1 MKKLIYVLLPLTF
14 LIVFFSTYNL
24 GEQYMWSDEIFSFH
38 AAERILETGEPTYES
53 GLEYGRST
61 IYHYLLAYFMKLFGV
76 NEFGSRVLNIPFA
89 LGTWLL
95 ISLFSYTLL
104 KKIKSVNKRVL
115 ISYSVGLLYFVS
127 NFSIAMLRETR
138 MYTMN
143 TFLLLTAIYL
153 IYKGVVETRKGIYL
167 KWLDLKIDL
176 RYVFTAIPVL
186 LIALETQPINL
197 ILGVGLILFFTLSSV
212 FYKNWRYLLVSVLLL
227 IFAIL
232 MVYVEYD
239 TLNMLIVFDSLSPDW
254 ALDSSPLYYS
264 VLTVR
269 NFPFVILTSVISI
282 YFLFKKGNI
291 HILFLSSLILGFLSF
306 LSFQDAQHE
315 RYWQAV
321 IPLIFILSG
330 YSLYLL
336 FKNINEKRLKY
347 IFIGLISIFFIF
359 HMYLSVKEITEIETY
374 TPHSLSIH
382 KKLEFREVSK
392 YVRENDTENTIVVGD
407 FHSVYTLQKEGIQ
420 IDYLLLTD
428 TDVNWEW
435 GARDIYFDIPL
446 INQLGLRIM
455 SSTTDGYLVVRDENR
470 FGEIS
475 FEKKNGFERPVIYE
489 F

>member
-1 MKKLIYVLLPLTF
+1 MKKLIFILLPITF
-14 LIVFFSTYNL
+14 LIVFYTVFKI

-53 GLEYGRST
+53 GLEYGRSGV
-61 IYHYLLAYFMKLFGV
+61 YHYLLAYSMKLFGV

-89 LGTWLL
+89 LGTWLVV
-95 ISLFSYTLL
+95 SLFSYTLL
-104 KKIKSVNKRVL
+104 KKLKSVNKRVL
-115 ISYSVGLLYFVS
+115 ISYSIGLLYFVS

-153 IYKGVVETRKGIYL
+153 IYRGVVDSKKGIYL

-176 RYVFTAIPVL
+176 RYVIPAIPIL

-212 FYKNWRYLLVSVLLL
+212 FYKNRKYLLVSMILTLSAVLL
-227 IFAIL
+227 
-232 MVYVEYD
+232 VYIQYD
-239 TLNMLIVFDSLSPDW
+239 TLNVLFVFNTLSPEW
-254 ALDSSPLYYS
+254 AVDSSPLYYS

-269 NFPFVILTSVISI
+269 NLPFVILTSVISI

-291 HILFLSSLILGFLSF
+291 HILYLSSLVLGFLVF
-306 LSFQDAQHE
+306 LSFQAAQHE

-330 YSLYLL
+330 YALYLL
-336 FKNINEKRLKY
+336 FKNITEKKLKY
-347 IFIGLISIFFIF
+347 IYTGLICISLIF
-359 HMYLSVKEITEIETY
+359 HIYLSVKEITEIETY

-392 YVRENDTENTIVVGD
+392 YVKENDTKDTIVVGD

-420 IDYLLLTD
+420 IDYLLLAD
-428 TDVNWEW
+428 TDVNWKW

-446 INQLGLRIM
+446 INQLGLEII
-455 SSTTDGYLVVRDENR
+455 SNTIDGYLVVRDENR
-470 FGEIS
+470 IEDIS
-475 FEKKNGFERPVIYE
+475 FEKQGDFNRPVIYK